1 MKYKEMIKALKGKM
15 VLVPATFALA
25 AGLALTGCGDADA
38 LEPNTQT
45 SEIVS
50 EVVSEEPT
58 EEISEVVSEE
68 TTEIV
73 DETDYSAEAVMAL
86 VDSLTETYKYDDPEH
101 IKAAVIAANLD
112 YITAEDLDTLLN
124 TYGYSMET
132 INEAYIGFLTEH
144 ANDFHSTHDYYN
156 GEVETPVS
164 AERDYQNNMNLSDIM
179 LNKDDKI
186 FAEQVD
192 DLMGQFSLANGDNE
206 VMIMTMN
213 METDNNA
220 QNLCTSYIK
229 EVCYCIITETPFEK
243 YQNVNT
249 K

>member
-1 MKYKEMIKALKGKM
+1 MKYEEMIKALKGKM

-25 AGLALTGCGDADA
+25 AGLTLAGCGDADA

-50 EVVSEEPT
+50 EIVSEEPT

-73 DETDYSAEAVMAL
+73 DETDYSAEAVMTL

-112 YITAEDLDTLLN
+112 YITAEDLGTLLN

-132 INEAYIGFLTEH
+132 INEAYIGFLTSH
-144 ANDFHSTHDYYN
+144 ADDMHVTCDYYDGKSDVMISN
-156 GEVETPVS
+156 ENN
-164 AERDYQNNMNLSDIM
+164 YQYNIKLTEIM
-179 LNKDDKI
+179 LNNDDKL
-186 FAEQVD
+186 FASEID
-192 DLMGQFSLANGDNE
+192 GLMKKFSVADGNTDEMISFMEME
-206 VMIMTMN
+206 VA
-213 METDNNA
+213 NNA

-229 EVCYCIITETPFEK
+229 EVCYYMITETPFEK